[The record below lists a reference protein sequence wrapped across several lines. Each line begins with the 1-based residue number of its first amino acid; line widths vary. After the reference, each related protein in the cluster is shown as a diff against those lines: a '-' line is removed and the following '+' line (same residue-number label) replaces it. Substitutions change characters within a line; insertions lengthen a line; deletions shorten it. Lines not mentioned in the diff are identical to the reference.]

1 MVPSRITLSQPEGP
15 FSMSAKTTRDGIL
28 LMILAVF
35 LFTAMDA
42 VAKGLI
48 ARYPAPQVIWA
59 RFAGQALIVAL
70 LLGPRMGPMLRTNH
84 PWLHLLRSAFQF
96 LATGFFFLS
105 LAYIGLPEATAL
117 ADTSPVL
124 ITLGAALFLG
134 ERLGPRRLFG
144 VIAALVGALIIIRP
158 GAGVFSLAALLPL
171 ANAVAY
177 AGNALLTRHI
187 GLKEP
192 FWTSLMYG
200 ALFGVIVGGVALPFV
215 WVTPSLPDLGLF
227 FLVGCLGSA
236 AQLCI
241 IRSFSTVEASVVAPF
256 TYLGIVFST
265 GWSIAFFNDWPD
277 LYTVIGASVIV
288 SAGLY
293 VWHRETQAARAAEAR
308 KTA

>member
-1 MVPSRITLSQPEGP
+1 MTAE
-15 FSMSAKTTRDGIL
+15 TTRKGIM

-35 LFTAMDA
+35 LFTIMDA

-48 ARYPAPQVIWA
+48 SRYPPAQVVWA
-59 RFAGQALIVAL
+59 RFAGQALIVAV
-70 LLGPRMGPMLRTNH
+70 LLGPRMGAMLRTAH
-84 PWLHLLRSAFQF
+84 PYLHVWRSAFQ
-96 LATGFFFLS
+96 LMATGFFFVS

-144 VIAALVGALIIIRP
+144 VFAALLGALIIIRP
-158 GAGVFSLAALLPL
+158 GAEVFTLAALLPL
-171 ANAVAY
+171 ANAVTY

-187 GLKEP
+187 GVKEP

-200 ALFGVIVGGVALPFV
+200 ALFGAIVSGAYLPFI

-227 FLVGCLGSA
+227 FLVGCLGTA

-265 GWSIAFFNDWPD
+265 LWSVLFFNDWPD
-277 LYTVIGASVIV
+277 GWTLIGALVIV

-293 VWHRETQAARAAEAR
+293 VWHRETLHSRKAATRSDD
-308 KTA
+308 

>member
-1 MVPSRITLSQPEGP
+1 MT
-15 FSMSAKTTRDGIL
+15 SAATTRKGIL
-28 LMILAVF
+28 LMILAIL
-35 LFTAMDA
+35 LFTLMDA

-70 LLGPRMGPMLRTNH
+70 ILGPRMGQMLRTNH
-84 PWLHLLRSAFQF
+84 PWLHLVRSACQF
-96 LATGFFFLS
+96 MATAFFFLS
-105 LAYIGLPEATAL
+105 LVHIGLPEATAL

-134 ERLGPRRLFG
+134 ERLGPRRIFG
-144 VIAALVGALIIIRP
+144 VVAALTGALIIIRP
-158 GAGVFSLAALLPL
+158 GAEVFQLAALLPL

-200 ALFGVIVGGVALPFV
+200 ALFGAIVGGVALPFV

-227 FLVGCLGSA
+227 LLVGVLGSG

-241 IRSFSTVEASVVAPF
+241 IRSFSTTEASVVAPF
-256 TYLGIVFST
+256 TYLGIVFAT
-265 GWSIAFFNDWPD
+265 LWSVLFFDQWPD
-277 LYTVIGASVIV
+277 FWTVVGALVIV
-288 SAGLY
+288 LAGLY
-293 VWHRETQAARAAEAR
+293 VWHRETLAARHRPEAP
-308 KTA
+308 

>member
-1 MVPSRITLSQPEGP
+1 MT
-15 FSMSAKTTRDGIL
+15 ADTTRKGIL

-35 LFTAMDA
+35 LFTLMDA
-42 VAKGLI
+42 TAKELI
-48 ARYPAPQVIWA
+48 GRYPTAQVIWA

-70 LLGPRMGPMLRTNH
+70 ILGPRMGPMLRTNY
-84 PWLHLLRSAFQF
+84 PWLHLARSGFQ
-96 LATGFFFLS
+96 LAATGFFFLW

-134 ERLGPRRLFG
+134 EKLGPRRIFG
-144 VIAALVGALIIIRP
+144 VVAALTGALIIIRP
-158 GAGVFSLAALLPL
+158 GAEVFTLAALLPL

-187 GLKEP
+187 GMKEP

-200 ALFGVIVGGVALPFV
+200 ALFGAIVMGVYLPFI
-215 WVTPSLPDLGLF
+215 WVTPTLADLGLF
-227 FLVGCLGSA
+227 VVLGCLGSA

-241 IRSFSTVEASVVAPF
+241 IRSFSTVEASIVAPF

-265 GWSIAFFNDWPD
+265 IWSVLFFNDWPD
-277 LYTVIGASVIV
+277 GWTMVGALVIV
-288 SAGLY
+288 AAGLY
-293 VWHRETQAARAAEAR
+293 VWHRETLAARKAA
-308 KTA
+308 

>member
-1 MVPSRITLSQPEGP
+1 MT
-15 FSMSAKTTRDGIL
+15 ADATRKGIL

-35 LFTAMDA
+35 LFTLMDA
-42 VAKGLI
+42 TAKGLI
-48 ARYPAPQVIWA
+48 GRYPPAQVIWA

-70 LLGPRMGPMLRTNH
+70 ILGPRMPVMLRTAH
-84 PWLHLLRSAFQF
+84 PWLHLARSAFQ
-96 LATGFFFLS
+96 LAATAFFFLS

-144 VIAALVGALIIIRP
+144 VVAALTGALIIIRP
-158 GAGVFSLAALLPL
+158 GAEVFTLAALLPL

-187 GLKEP
+187 GAKEP
-192 FWTSLMYG
+192 VWASLMYG
-200 ALFGVIVGGVALPFV
+200 ALFGAIVMGVYLPFI
-215 WVTPSLPDLGLF
+215 WVTPTLPDLGLF
-227 FLVGCLGSA
+227 VLVGCLGSA

-256 TYLGIVFST
+256 TYLGIIFAT
-265 GWSIAFFNDWPD
+265 GWSVLFFDQWPD
-277 LYTVIGASVIV
+277 GWTVIGALVIV
-288 SAGLY
+288 LAGLY
-293 VWHRETQAARAAEAR
+293 VWHRETTAARKAAETPAAR
-308 KTA
+308 DAA

>member
-1 MVPSRITLSQPEGP
+1 MT
-15 FSMSAKTTRDGIL
+15 ADTTRKGIL

-35 LFTAMDA
+35 LFTVMDA
-42 VAKGLI
+42 TAKGLI
-48 ARYPAPQVIWA
+48 SRYPPAQVVWA
-59 RFAGQALIVAL
+59 RFAGQAVIVAL
-70 LLGPRMGPMLRTNH
+70 LLGPRMGPMLRTAH
-84 PWLHLLRSAFQF
+84 PVLHLWRSAFQ
-96 LATGFFFLS
+96 LMATGFFFLS

-144 VIAALVGALIIIRP
+144 VFAALLGALIIIRP
-158 GAGVFSLAALLPL
+158 GAEVFTLAALLPL
-171 ANAVAY
+171 GNALSY

-187 GLKEP
+187 GVKEP

-200 ALFGVIVGGVALPFV
+200 ALFGALVMGAYLPQI
-215 WVTPSLPDLGLF
+215 WVTPSLPDCGLF
-227 FLVGCLGSA
+227 LLVGGLGTV

-265 GWSIAFFNDWPD
+265 LWSVLFFQDWPD
-277 LYTVIGASVIV
+277 RWTIAGALVIV

-293 VWHRETQAARAAEAR
+293 VWHRETLAARAAQTQR
-308 KTA
+308 HG

>member
-1 MVPSRITLSQPEGP
+1 MTP
-15 FSMSAKTTRDGIL
+15 ATTRKGIL

-35 LFTAMDA
+35 LFTIMDA

-59 RFAGQALIVAL
+59 RFAGQALIVAI
-70 LLGPRMGPMLRTNH
+70 LLGPRMGPMLRTQH
-84 PWLHLLRSAFQF
+84 PWLHVVRSAFQF
-96 LATGFFFLS
+96 MATGFFFLS

-134 ERLGPRRLFG
+134 EKLGPRRLFG
-144 VIAALVGALIIIRP
+144 VVAALTGALIIIRP
-158 GAGVFSLAALLPL
+158 GAEVFTLAALLPL

-187 GLKEP
+187 GMREP
-192 FWTSLMYG
+192 YWTSLMYG
-200 ALFGVIVGGVALPFV
+200 ALFGAILGGIALPFV
-215 WVTPSLPDLGLF
+215 WVTPTLPDIGLF
-227 FLVGCLGSA
+227 FLVGCLGTG

-241 IRSFSTVEASVVAPF
+241 IRSFSSTEASVVAPF
-256 TYLGIVFST
+256 TYLGIIFAT
-265 GWSIAFFNDWPD
+265 LWSVLFFDTWPD
-277 LYTVIGASVIV
+277 GWTMVGALVIV

-293 VWHRETQAARAAEAR
+293 VWHRETLAARKAHLAADD
-308 KTA
+308 

>member
-1 MVPSRITLSQPEGP
+1 MTLPAASP
-15 FSMSAKTTRDGIL
+15 RNGIL
-28 LMILAVF
+28 LMILAIF

-48 ARYPAPQVIWA
+48 GRYPAPQVIWA
-59 RFAGQALIVAL
+59 RFAGQALIVIL
-70 LLGPRMGPMLRTNH
+70 LLGRRAGPLLRTEN
-84 PWLHLLRSAFQF
+84 PWLHLVRSACQF
-96 LATGFFFLS
+96 MATGFFFLS

-134 ERLGPRRLFG
+134 EKLGPRRLFG
-144 VIAALVGALIIIRP
+144 VAAALIGALIIIRP
-158 GAGVFSLAALLPL
+158 GAEVFQLAALLPL

-187 GLKEP
+187 GMKEP

-200 ALFGVIVGGVALPFV
+200 ALFGAIVGGFALPFV
-215 WVTPSLPDLGLF
+215 WVTPTLPDLGLF
-227 FLVGCLGSA
+227 LLVGCLGTG

-241 IRSFSTVEASVVAPF
+241 IRSFSTTEASIVAPF

-265 GWSIAFFNDWPD
+265 GWSVLFFDQWPD
-277 LYTVIGASVIV
+277 FWTVIGALVIV

-293 VWHRETQAARAAEAR
+293 VWHRETIAARKAAA
-308 KTA
+308 TGT

>member
-1 MVPSRITLSQPEGP
+1 MTP
-15 FSMSAKTTRDGIL
+15 ATTRKGIL

-35 LFTAMDA
+35 LFTIMDA

-59 RFAGQALIVAL
+59 RFAGQALIVAV
-70 LLGPRMGPMLRTNH
+70 LLGPRMGPMLRTSH
-84 PWLHLLRSAFQF
+84 PWLHVVRSAFQF
-96 LATGFFFLS
+96 MATGFFFLA

-134 ERLGPRRLFG
+134 EKLGPRRIFG
-144 VIAALVGALIIIRP
+144 VVAALTGALIIIRP
-158 GAGVFSLAALLPL
+158 GADVFTLAALLPL

-187 GLKEP
+187 GMKEP
-192 FWTSLMYG
+192 YWTSLMYG
-200 ALFGVIVGGVALPFV
+200 ALFGAILGGFALPSV
-215 WVTPSLPDLGLF
+215 WVTPTLPDLGLF
-227 FLVGCLGSA
+227 FLVGCLGTV

-241 IRSFSTVEASVVAPF
+241 IRSFSTPEASVVAPF
-256 TYLGIVFST
+256 TYLGIIFAT
-265 GWSIAFFNDWPD
+265 LWSVLFFDTWPD
-277 LYTVIGASVIV
+277 GWTMVGALVIV

-293 VWHRETQAARAAEAR
+293 VWHRETLAARKAHLSADD
-308 KTA
+308 

>member
-1 MVPSRITLSQPEGP
+1 
-15 FSMSAKTTRDGIL
+15 MSAETTRKGIL

-35 LFTAMDA
+35 LFTLMDA
-42 VAKGLI
+42 TAKNLI
-48 ARYPAPQVIWA
+48 GRYPPAQVIWA

-70 LLGPRMGPMLRTNH
+70 ILGPRMGPMLRTSH
-84 PWLHLLRSAFQF
+84 PWLHLARSAFQ
-96 LATGFFFLS
+96 LAATGFFFLS
-105 LAYIGLPEATAL
+105 LAFIGLPEATAL

-134 ERLGPRRLFG
+134 EKLGPRRIFG
-144 VIAALVGALIIIRP
+144 VIAALTGALIIIRP
-158 GAGVFSLAALLPL
+158 GAEVFTLAALLPL

-200 ALFGVIVGGVALPFV
+200 ALFGAIIMGVYLPFI
-215 WVTPSLPDLGLF
+215 WVTPTLPDLGLF
-227 FLVGCLGSA
+227 LLVGMLGSA

-241 IRSFSTVEASVVAPF
+241 IRSFSTVEASIVAPF
-256 TYLGIVFST
+256 TYLGIVFAT
-265 GWSIAFFNDWPD
+265 CWSVIFFDDWPD
-277 LYTVIGASVIV
+277 GWTMFGALVIV

-293 VWHRETQAARAAEAR
+293 VWHRETRAARIAAP
-308 KTA
+308 